1 MARLGK
7 ACPGDCSKCEML
19 RDGEVDMIPCIL
31 DQLFQRQQWHEKM
44 LDEILKHSQNL
55 EEDMKVM
62 PQLVLTGYSSMQDN
76 ADDEQPVN
84 SSTKK

>member
-1 MARLGK
+1 
-7 ACPGDCSKCEML
+7 
-19 RDGEVDMIPCIL
+19 
-31 DQLFQRQQWHEKM
+31 M
-44 LDEILKHSQNL
+44 LDEILKHSKNL

-76 ADDEQPVN
+76 ADDEQPVD

>member
-1 MARLGK
+1 
-7 ACPGDCSKCEML
+7 
-19 RDGEVDMIPCIL
+19 
-31 DQLFQRQQWHEKM
+31 M

-62 PQLVLTGYSSMQDN
+62 PQLVLTGYSNMQDN

>member
-1 MARLGK
+1 
-7 ACPGDCSKCEML
+7 ML

-31 DQLFQRQQWHEKM
+31 DQLFQRQQRHEKM
-44 LDEILKHSQNL
+44 LDEILKYSKNL

-76 ADDEQPVN
+76 ADDEQPVD

>member
-1 MARLGK
+1 
-7 ACPGDCSKCEML
+7 ML

-31 DQLFQRQQWHEKM
+31 DQLFQRQQRHEKM
-44 LDEILKHSQNL
+44 LDEILKHSKNL

-76 ADDEQPVN
+76 ADDEQPVD

>member
-31 DQLFQRQQWHEKM
+31 DQLFQRQQRHEKM
-44 LDEILKHSQNL
+44 LDEILKHSKNL
-55 EEDMKVM
+55 ENLEKDMKVM
-62 PQLVLTGYSSMQDN
+62 PQLVLRLFKQ
-76 ADDEQPVN
+76 AR
-84 SSTKK
+84 